1 MSYSFYNFV
10 NSFEVQEALDFYLN
24 NAKFSCLTYGD
35 NPLIGLEEFGKTNQV
50 PEIFRKI
57 RRETIL
63 KNSFQDWF
71 SCKEVED
78 FVICID
84 EGHHLPE
91 HADLLKDINADTYR
105 HVRANWIIS
114 APEEGGHI
122 ITEEGV
128 YLPKVNEIHF
138 INAKKNHSV
147 TTVVGKTPLIIYSF
161 GFIKKE
167 SNV

>member
-1 MSYSFYNFV
+1 V
-10 NSFEVQEALDFYLN
+10 DRFEIQEALDFYTS
-24 NAKFSCLTYGD
+24 NAKLSSLTYGD
-35 NPLIGLEEFGKTNQV
+35 NPLIGLEVCASINPV
-50 PEIFRKI
+50 PEIIKKI
-57 RRETIL
+57 RRAVIEKDL
-63 KNSFQDWF
+63 FQDWF
-71 SCKEVED
+71 SCKEVSD
-78 FVICID
+78 FVICIN

-91 HADLLKDINADTYR
+91 HADLLKDIKADTYR

-122 ITEEGV
+122 VTEEGV